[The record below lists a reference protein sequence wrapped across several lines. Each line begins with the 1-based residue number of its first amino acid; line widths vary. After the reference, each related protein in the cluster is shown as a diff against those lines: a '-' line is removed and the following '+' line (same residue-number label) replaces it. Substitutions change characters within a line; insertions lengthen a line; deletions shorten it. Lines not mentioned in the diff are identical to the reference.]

1 MVGKINKS
9 QVERT
14 TNAGMKEQFPTQP
27 VVAIVRNHLDSTYMG
42 NLEVEILTSSNAG
55 QSTNAPGQLL
65 PVKYLSPFAGV
76 TSLEGTSKNAGHT
89 NSQRSYGFWAV
100 PPDIGAKVLVIF
112 AEGGDGYWIGCIPE
126 DHTNIMT
133 PDPWVSTTF
142 NDKDKTKKLPVVE
155 YNKKVETGKGRDS
168 TQFIK
173 PANQDVIDALTAQ
186 GLLED
191 EIRGTTTTS
200 ARREVPSAVL
210 GLSSPGP
217 QDKRP
222 GAPRVNYGENFAQ
235 TPQPQNRLGG
245 SSLVFDDG
253 DATLIRQTSASEG
266 PAVYVNVEGGDKG
279 GDPTLPHNELVR
291 LRTRTGHQILLH
303 NTEDLIYIAN
313 AKGSTW
319 IELTSNGKIDIYAQD
334 SVSVHTENDLN
345 LKADRDINLEAGRD
359 IHLTAG
365 NSIFGT
371 AAANIELTCVDGII
385 TASGSVNLDTP
396 DTNTK
401 NIDVTGNVV
410 VSSGINTSSLS
421 SGSVNGTSAGSAWS
435 DSDSSGNNDNQ
446 KLGSHSAGSATA
458 PSSATEANI
467 PSRIPQHEPWAEHE
481 NLDPGAFTPEKTDS
495 KETEPQTQGTKAE
508 TPDTFKKNTQRD
520 VRAEPAAS
528 AEEETPEAPADDGVT
543 QTTVDKPGA
552 IPKGVADAAGAVNSA
567 MSTASVGGLINAV
580 VDAGKAITF
589 GVGQA
594 IVNTIDSI
602 AGPGVLDNISKVGGS
617 VISDLTSSAS
627 SLLKTRTSLA
637 KGNLPINVPTS
648 NNTGAFNNSADRAIV
663 ADVGSGKYK
672 ANQTVTMGDGT
683 KLRVQEVDGKRSLV
697 NFNVE

>member
-14 TNAGMKEQFPTQP
+14 TNAGMKESFPTQP

-142 NDKDKTKKLPVVE
+142 NDQDKAKKLPVVE

-200 ARREVPSAVL
+200 ARREVPSAVV

-401 NIDVTGNVV
+401 NIDVTGSVV
-410 VSSGINTSSLS
+410 VSSGVNAGSVSA
-421 SGSVNGTSAGSAWS
+421 GSVNGTGAGSSWGS
-435 DSDSSGNNDNQ
+435 PGSNQ
-446 KLGSHSAGSATA
+446 ILGSHSAGSATA
-458 PSSATEANI
+458 PSSATAANI

-495 KETEPQTQGTKAE
+495 VVEEPQTQGTKAE

-520 VRAEPAAS
+520 VRAAPATTP
-528 AEEETPEAPADDGVT
+528 EEETPEAPADDGVT

-552 IPKGVADAAGAVNSA
+552 IPKGIADAAGAVESA

-617 VISDLTSSAS
+617 VISDLTSSAT
-627 SLLKTRTSLA
+627 SLLQTRTSLA
-637 KGNLPINVPTS
+637 KGNLPIKVPTS
-648 NNTGAFNNSADRAIV
+648 TNTGAFNNSADRTIV

-672 ANQTVTMGDGT
+672 ANQTVTMADGT
-683 KLRVQEVDGKRSLV
+683 RLRVQEVDGKRSLV

>member
-14 TNAGMKEQFPTQP
+14 TNAGMKESFPTQP
-27 VVAIVRNHLDSTYMG
+27 VVAIVRNHLDSTFMG

-76 TSLEGTSKNAGHT
+76 TSLEGTSKNKGHT

-142 NDKDKTKKLPVVE
+142 NDKDKAKKLPVVE
-155 YNKKVETGKGRDS
+155 YNKKVESGKGRDS
-168 TQFIK
+168 TQFVK
-173 PANQDVIDALTAQ
+173 PANQDIIDSLTTQ

-200 ARREVPSAVL
+200 ARREVPSAVV
-210 GLSSPGP
+210 GFSSPGP
-217 QDKRP
+217 QDRRP

-235 TPQPQNRLGG
+235 TAQPQNRLGG

-253 DATLIRQTSASEG
+253 DASLVRKTSASEG

-279 GDPTLPHNELVR
+279 GDVTKPHNELVR

-401 NIDVTGNVV
+401 NIDVTGNLV
-410 VSSGINTSSLS
+410 VSAGINSGSLS
-421 SGSVNGTSAGSAWS
+421 SGSVNGTGAGSSWPS
-435 DSDSSGNNDNQ
+435 PGHNQ
-446 KLGSHSAGSATA
+446 TLGSHSSGSATA
-458 PSSATEANI
+458 PSSATAANV
-467 PSRIPQHEPWAEHE
+467 PSRIPQHEPWGEHE
-481 NLDPGAFTPEKTDS
+481 NLDPGAFTPEKTDG
-495 KETEPQTQGTKAE
+495 KETEPQTQGTKVE
-508 TPDTFKKNTQRD
+508 TPDTFKKNTKRD
-520 VRAEPAAS
+520 VRQAPSTS
-528 AEEETPEAPADDGVT
+528 AEEESTPAPAEDGVT
-543 QTTVDKPGA
+543 QTKVDKPGA
-552 IPKGVADAAGAVNSA
+552 IPKDVTEAASGVASA
-567 MSTASVGGLINAV
+567 MSSASVGNLINSV

-594 IVNTIDSI
+594 IVNTIDGI
-602 AGPGVLDNISKVGGS
+602 AGPGTLSNIASVGGS

-627 SLLKTRTSLA
+627 SLLQTRTTLA
-637 KGNLPINVPTS
+637 KGNLPVKVPTS
-648 NNTGAFNNSADRAIV
+648 NNTGTFNNSADRSIV
-663 ADVGSGKYK
+663 ADVGAGKYK
-672 ANQTVTMGDGT
+672 ANQTVTMNDGT
-683 KLRVQEVDGKRSLV
+683 RLRVQEVDGKRSLV
-697 NFNVE
+697 NFNVQ